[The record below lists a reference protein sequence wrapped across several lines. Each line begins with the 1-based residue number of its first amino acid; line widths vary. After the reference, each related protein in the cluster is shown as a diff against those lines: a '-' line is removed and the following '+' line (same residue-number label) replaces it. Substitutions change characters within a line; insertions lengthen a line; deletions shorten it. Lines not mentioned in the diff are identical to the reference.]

1 MQQVVTS
8 TNSPKQFAELRTKQM
23 GLSLITYGYKQTRE
37 MNLENLSGWIFFN
50 DPDNNLFQ
58 FLSILAVPT
67 FFCIFL
73 SMCPQVI
80 FMFGWLGSFRR
91 LNLAKFS
98 DTAPL
103 KG

>member
-50 DPDNNLFQ
+50 DPDNNNF
-58 FLSILAVPT
+58 FLI
-67 FFCIFL
+67 
-73 SMCPQVI
+73 I
-80 FMFGWLGSFRR
+80 FMFGSLGSFRR

>member
-1 MQQVVTS
+1 MC
-8 TNSPKQFAELRTKQM
+8 
-23 GLSLITYGYKQTRE
+23 LSLITYGYEQKRE
-37 MNLENLSGWIFFN
+37 MNLENLSGWIVVN

-58 FLSILAVPT
+58 FLSILAVPG
-67 FFCIFL
+67 FCIFL
-73 SMCPQVI
+73 AMFLAVI
-80 FMFGWLGSFRR
+80 FTFRSPGSFHR

>member
-1 MQQVVTS
+1 M
-8 TNSPKQFAELRTKQM
+8 AELRTKQM
-23 GLSLITYGYKQTRE
+23 CLSLITYGYKQTRE
-37 MNLENLSGWIFFN
+37 MNLENLSGWIVFN

-58 FLSILAVPT
+58 FLSILAVPA
-67 FFCIFL
+67 FFCTFL
-73 SMCPQVI
+73 SMFPAVI
-80 FMFGWLGSFRR
+80 FMFGSLGSFRR

>member
-1 MQQVVTS
+1 M
-8 TNSPKQFAELRTKQM
+8 AELRTKQM
-23 GLSLITYGYKQTRE
+23 CLSLITYGYKQTRQ
-37 MNLENLSGWIFFN
+37 MNLGNLSGWIFFN

-58 FLSILAVPT
+58 FLSILAVPA

-73 SMCPQVI
+73 SMCPEVI
-80 FMFGWLGSFRR
+80 FMFGSLGSFRR

>member
-23 GLSLITYGYKQTRE
+23 GLSLITYSYKQTRE

-58 FLSILAVPT
+58 FLSILAVPA
-67 FFCIFL
+67 FFCTFL
-73 SMCPQVI
+73 SMFPAVI
-80 FMFGWLGSFRR
+80 FTFRSPGSFRL

-98 DTAPL
+98 DTGPL
-103 KG
+103 KR